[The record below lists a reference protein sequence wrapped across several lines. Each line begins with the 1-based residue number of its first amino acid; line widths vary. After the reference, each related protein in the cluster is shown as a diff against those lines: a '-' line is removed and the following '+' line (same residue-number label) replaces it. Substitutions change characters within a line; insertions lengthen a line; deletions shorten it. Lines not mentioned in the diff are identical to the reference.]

1 MWGPYGP
8 HKCNKHITAYK
19 YGCGEGNMLKLHQY
33 GDDVY
38 RRKAIKGEQHNGYT
52 NKVMTN

>member
-38 RRKAIKGEQHNGYT
+38 LRKVIKGEQHN
-52 NKVMTN
+52 